1 MYPRGT
7 FFRKAVKTCNV
18 GVHSLPWMYA
28 RSTLCWYRVHLVL
41 DAATLVRIDA
51 LISSLILA
59 LQENRSYTLIK
70 VLITWTDTVSGT

>member
-1 MYPRGT
+1 
-7 FFRKAVKTCNV
+7 
-18 GVHSLPWMYA
+18 
-28 RSTLCWYRVHLVL
+28 L